1 MLPTRVETSASLEPG
16 FVLVFMLVVV
26 TGNKELD
33 WSNGA
38 SESVGKT
45 GLSALAN
52 AVESTVA
59 LSSDTTSVVVESTVA
74 VSSDTTSASSTVVV
88 EGTAVGL
95 DETKRSVGVG
105 Q

>member
-1 MLPTRVETSASLEPG
+1 
-16 FVLVFMLVVV
+16 MLVVV

-38 SESVGKT
+38 SESVGKR
-45 GLSALAN
+45 GLSKLA
-52 AVESTVA
+52 
-59 LSSDTTSVVVESTVA
+59 TSVVESTV
-74 VSSDTTSASSTVVV
+74 VLSSDTTSASSAVVV
-88 EGTAVGL
+88 EGAAVGL